1 MTTIPHLRP
10 VVPGLDILVGESE
23 GRFPH
28 SHCFVIRGDTE
39 VLVDAGCGPGR
50 MAEVMEAWQPEMV
63 LISHSHPD
71 HCAGAW
77 MLSNARIMSP
87 QERSGSFWQFDA
99 QSVRFAGAE
108 MASRWVDFVTEH
120 MGVREFEPDGHFE
133 DGTTFDF
140 GTITLQCH
148 HAPGHTDDH
157 YVFFE
162 AHHGV
167 AMTFDIDLTAF
178 GPWYGHVES
187 SITNPSDVRCPSA
200 GTTTPKTGPKVH
212 WSRR

>member
-1 MTTIPHLRP
+1 MNAKNFFRNIGITGQLVAILLFFSLIPLS
-10 VVPGLDILVGESE
+10 VQIYSLFETAKILEQEVGAQYQGVADGLAKTLQQYLGE
-23 GRFPH
+23 RYA
-28 SHCFVIRGDTE
+28 
-39 VLVDAGCGPGR
+39 DAT
-50 MAEVMEAWQPEMV
+50 
-63 LISHSHPD
+63 
-71 HCAGAW
+71 
-77 MLSNARIMSP
+77 IMSP

-187 SITNPSDVRCPSA
+187 SITKPSDVGCPSA
-200 GTTTPKTGPKVH
+200 GTTTPKTGPQVH